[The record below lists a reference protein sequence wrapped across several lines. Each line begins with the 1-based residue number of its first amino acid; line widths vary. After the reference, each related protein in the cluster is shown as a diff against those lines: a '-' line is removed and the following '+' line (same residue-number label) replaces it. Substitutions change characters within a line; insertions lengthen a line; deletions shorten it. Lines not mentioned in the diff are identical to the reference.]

1 MLTPARNAPS
11 AAPGLADA
19 YRGVLDFLRRYDG
32 GGCFVALPSV
42 RGGLLGLDGFTG
54 DDSRPVAFAEEFSRT
69 TGVAADTR
77 LDAVS
82 AAQCRALSFARNL
95 PAYPAFSLRF
105 EIPRRQL
112 RSGERLEGTIRNVDG
127 RTLHLLLVDDEGKV
141 QNAGGFARRVGAD
154 ATFAAHM
161 TLTGGPVETVQLVV
175 ALATEAPLET
185 VARLSGEQT
194 GSFFAELA
202 EEIAARHL
210 SPDLAIAAFSVR

>member
-11 AAPGLADA
+11 AAPGLTDR

-32 GGCFVALPSV
+32 GGCFVVLPSV

-54 DDSRPVAFAEEFSRT
+54 EDTRPVAFAEEFGRT

-105 EIPRRQL
+105 EIARRQL

-185 VARLSGEQT
+185 VTRLSGEQT